1 MGVDWRVNE
10 KKDLKGN
17 QIPGATTGARGLVR
31 DFLGLERNVAV
42 MIAANSL
49 QDLGQQMWA
58 GYLSKVLQA
67 LGATGKMLGAFGT
80 AGSLTGTVSPYLGGL
95 LSDRLGRGRAL
106 ILASALALAGYLIY
120 LTGSVWWFFLPGVV
134 LLGLAGYFRFLGSL
148 ALTGDQL
155 REERRAISIG
165 VQNVIG
171 RTPWIISPPLGGL
184 LMGSSLGLLL
194 GFRVAVGVTIVL
206 TGGAIFLQHRYYHLP
221 PPDRD
226 DRPLHPLAVFRAMP
240 GELKRLL
247 LAESLVRFG
256 AGTCSMFIIL
266 YVMKVFRLGTEKYG
280 LLLGLATATSVVM
293 YVPVAKLA
301 DRAGRASRRPFVTA
315 TFLFAAMFPLALL
328 SIHSSAW
335 LIPVFILMGL
345 KEFGEPARKALIL
358 DLLPQA
364 SRGRQMGVYYA
375 LRGIALFPAPLVG
388 GLLWDWNYA
397 APFCIG
403 GLVSGLGVLWFALEG
418 MLWKS

>member
-1 MGVDWRVNE
+1 VKEV
-10 KKDLKGN
+10 KDLKRN
-17 QIPGATTGARGLVR
+17 KVTDVTTGTRGPVR
-31 DFLGLERNVAV
+31 DFLGLERNVVV
-42 MIAANSL
+42 MVVAGSL
-49 QDLGQQMWA
+49 QDLGQHMWL
-58 GYLSKVLQA
+58 GYLSKVLEA
-67 LGATGKMLGAFGT
+67 LGATGKLIGAFGT
-80 AGSLTGTVSPYLGGL
+80 VGSLTGTVSPYLGGL
-95 LSDRLGRGRAL
+95 VSDRLGRGRAL

-120 LTGSVWWFFLPGVV
+120 VAAPVWWLFIPGVV
-134 LLGLAGYFRFLGSL
+134 LLGLAGSFKFMGSL
-148 ALTGDQL
+148 ALTGDRL

-206 TGGAIFLQHRYYHLP
+206 TGGAIFLQHRYYQLP
-221 PPDRD
+221 PPDQD
-226 DRPLHPLAVFRAMP
+226 DRPLHPIAVLRSMP
-240 GELKRLL
+240 GELQRLL
-247 LAESLVRFG
+247 LAESLVWFG
-256 AGTCSMFIIL
+256 RGMSDMFMIL
-266 YVMKVFRLGTEKYG
+266 YVMKVFRVGLGSYG

-293 YVPVAKLA
+293 YVPVSKLA
-301 DRAGRASRRPFVTA
+301 DRAGRASRRPFVAA

-328 SIHSSAW
+328 DIGSAAW
-335 LIPVFILMGL
+335 LVPVFILRGL

-364 SRGRQMGVYYA
+364 SRGRQMGVYYT
-375 LRGIALFPAPLVG
+375 LRAIALFPAPLVG

-403 GLVSGLGVLWFALEG
+403 GLVSGLGVLWFVLEG
-418 MLWKS
+418 MLFRSQAEQE